1 VDRMIINLL
10 CQEITPGLEAW
21 FNKHAGEMNAEFK
34 KENKFDKIY
43 KHIPNIVRSKIPMD
57 FILANRDKFAILDS
71 YSIKMVSPGIYQI
84 QMIFNETTLEAFD
97 MITQAINVLPKW
109 VRKQVENNMYKN
121 DGGRVEDITRIKI
134 AEKTIRA
141 IQYDDKGNEEVI
153 ILEKKII
160 MLGV

>member
-1 VDRMIINLL
+1 MIINLL
-10 CQEITPGLEAW
+10 CCEKTPGLKAW
-21 FNKHAGEMNAEFK
+21 FDKHASQMNEEFK

-57 FILANRDKFAILDS
+57 FIIANRDKFTILDS
-71 YSIKMVSPGIYQI
+71 YSCVLVSPGIYRI

-97 MITQAINVLPKW
+97 MITQAINMLPKW

-121 DGGRVEDITRIKI
+121 DGGRVEDITRHRI
-134 AEKTIRA
+134 ADKTIRA
-141 IQYDDKGNEEVI
+141 IQYDDKGNEEII

-160 MLGV
+160 MIGV